1 MILKIFVLSGYFL
14 FASEKKNKQNF
25 MNHVFINFIFFVF
38 IFYFF
43 INSSHTLVV
52 KQKWKKSTFYF
63 HSTWDVGLLVLRGL
77 WLVILLKDLFY
88 DAPNNQSV
96 MMPCNELQFHCCCS
110 FVATI
115 NAATLV
121 DLSTWSIKCR
131 MNNNTNQQHFTIK
144 NL

>member
-1 MILKIFVLSGYFL
+1 MILKIFCSFRLFFVCFWKKKQKQTKFYESRFYKLYF
-14 FASEKKNKQNF
+14 
-25 MNHVFINFIFFVF
+25 FFVF
-38 IFYFF
+38 L
-43 INSSHTLVV
+43 NSSHTLVV
-52 KQKWKKSTFYF
+52 KQKWKKKSTFYF